1 MVPKHRRSE
10 VEPSLASRG
19 APAEPAEFWPE
30 AAGYDGA
37 AARASLAA
45 ALEDQSW
52 QESQDWR
59 DWGPPPALHP
69 DHPSAP
75 VPRVQ
80 ILPEDPSEYLAAR
93 PARGAAD
100 LVQRQPQA
108 PARTWYEPPA
118 AAPAYPEWRE
128 PTGFQFQPGPA
139 GPPPAAGWLPG
150 SESPDGNS
158 LWMAGQVLTLADS
171 RAAQIAQEARDYA
184 LAVCEAAE
192 REAAAI
198 THGAATWAQA
208 ITQQANSHAA
218 GIRQA
223 AEREAAALRARLES
237 MPGELSQVVTAY
249 VSESLAAPV
258 LPAAAPLMAPGAPLI
273 VPDAPLMPPTAPV
286 LPGGRPSLPGP
297 RPASP
302 EPGLARPD
310 AGLAPPTSPAG
321 PHISPTQPDTRTTR
335 PRARPGADPDA
346 RPARPR
352 TTPGGKPQRRPR
364 QRQAMRI
371 ATGATATLLLFSA
384 IAGGAEIGLHG
395 FKFFVFREAG
405 VGQTSGNETDQQFLA
420 RQRPAAHHPAAPKG
434 RHHKKP
440 HQTLEVH
447 HN

>member
-1 MVPKHRRSE
+1 MPKHRRSE
-10 VEPSLASRG
+10 VEPSLASLG

-80 ILPEDPSEYLAAR
+80 ILAEDRSPHLPAR
-93 PARGAAD
+93 PAPGAAD
-100 LVQRQPQA
+100 LPQRQPGA
-108 PARTWYEPPA
+108 PAGTWYEPPA
-118 AAPAYPEWRE
+118 ADPAYPQWRE
-128 PTGFQFQPGPA
+128 TTSFQFQPGPA
-139 GPPPAAGWLPG
+139 SPPPAAGWLRDG
-150 SESPDGNS
+150 QSPDGDS

-198 THGAATWAQA
+198 THGAATWAEA

-218 GIRQA
+218 GIREA
-223 AEREAAALRARLES
+223 AEQEAAALRARIES
-237 MPGELSQVVTAY
+237 MPGEVSQVVTAY
-249 VSESLAAPV
+249 VSESLAAP
-258 LPAAAPLMAPGAPLI
+258 LMPAGAPLI
-273 VPDAPLMPPTAPV
+273 PPTAPLIRPGAPV
-286 LPGGRPSLPGP
+286 LPGRRPALPGP
-297 RPASP
+297 RSAPP
-302 EPGLARPD
+302 EPGVAQPD
-310 AGLAPPTSPAG
+310 TGMVPHTSPART
-321 PHISPTQPDTRTTR
+321 HTSPARPDTRT
-335 PRARPGADPDA
+335 ARPGANPGANPDA
-346 RPARPR
+346 RPARR
-352 TTPGGKPQRRPR
+352 TTTPAGKAQKRPR

-371 ATGATATLLLFSA
+371 ATGATATLLLFSV
-384 IAGGAEIGLHG
+384 IAGAAEIGLHG

-420 RQRPAAHHPAAPKG
+420 RQHAAPHHPAAPKG

>member
-1 MVPKHRRSE
+1 VVPKHRRSE
-10 VEPSLASRG
+10 VEPSRASRG

-80 ILPEDPSEYLAAR
+80 ILPEDPSGYPAAG

-100 LVQRQPQA
+100 LAQRQPKA
-108 PARTWYEPPA
+108 PATTWYEPP
-118 AAPAYPEWRE
+118 P
-128 PTGFQFQPGPA
+128 
-139 GPPPAAGWLPG
+139 AGWLPG
-150 SESPDGNS
+150 SESPDDNS
-158 LWMAGQVLTLADS
+158 LWMAGRVLTLADS

-198 THGAATWAQA
+198 THGAATWAEA

-258 LPAAAPLMAPGAPLI
+258 MPAA
-273 VPDAPLMPPTAPV
+273 
-286 LPGGRPSLPGP
+286 SL
-297 RPASP
+297 

-310 AGLAPPTSPAG
+310 TGLAPPTSPIG
-321 PHISPTQPDTRTTR
+321 PHISPSQPDTRTAR
-335 PRARPGADPDA
+335 PRTRPGADPDA

-352 TTPGGKPQRRPR
+352 TTPGGKPQKRPR
-364 QRQAMRI
+364 QRQAMRL
-371 ATGATATLLLFSA
+371 ATGATATLLLFSVV
-384 IAGGAEIGLHG
+384 AGAAEIGLHG
-395 FKFFVFREAG
+395 FNFFVFREAG

-420 RQRPAAHHPAAPKG
+420 RQHPAAHHPAAPKG